1 MTVTVD
7 AENSECFSGF
17 LSVFFLNLQD
27 RSIRGIFSV
36 LVVFQEHIW
45 FDSFNNELL
54 IATRSESFA
63 SVAVSLF
70 TSL

>member
-54 IATRSESFA
+54 IATLSESFA